1 MVRSKGSK
9 SNTKRVSEAEI
20 RFKGKTFEGKE
31 MSIKLR

>member
-1 MVRSKGSK
+1 MIRSEGNK

-20 RFKGKTFEGKE
+20 RFKGKIFEGKE